1 MAEALHG
8 GRVHA
13 AARELGL
20 APEAILDFSA
30 NLNPLGPPPG
40 VFALLRQAGPELVCA
55 YPDLEAPALRAT
67 LGARHGVPA
76 ERLVL
81 GAGGAALLFLALRAL
96 APERVLVPR
105 PCFREQPRA
114 VAACG
119 AQLREGPM
127 PGLRLDLDGLDGLL
141 DPEARDAQDAP
152 SCAGRLRTEPP
163 DARPCDAVLITNP
176 HNPTGQLLPPG
187 PLEAWIQAHPRTAVV
202 VDEAFMDYGPDQALP
217 ARLLDRPRTVVLRSL
232 TKFYAMPGL
241 RVGYALA
248 DPATARRMAALQEGW
263 PVGELELRA
272 AQAAL
277 ADPDHARRTLSAFR
291 QDAPAFVQGLR
302 ALGLRPLPS
311 AGPFVLL
318 PLPGSGA
325 DLARSLRPRGIL
337 VRTCA
342 EWPGLGDTY
351 VRLAL
356 RGRPDWAPL
365 FQGLADWLGALPRP

>member
-20 APEAILDFSA
+20 APAAILDFSA

-55 YPDLEAPALRAT
+55 YPDLEAPDLRAT

-119 AQLREGPM
+119 AQLREAPM
-127 PGLRLDLDGLDGLL
+127 PELRLDLDDLAGLL
-141 DPEARDAQDAP
+141 AGDARDP
-152 SCAGRLRTEPP
+152 
-163 DARPCDAVLITNP
+163 RPCDAVLLTNP

-187 PLEAWIQAHPRTAVV
+187 PLEAWIRAHPETAVV
-202 VDEAFMDYGPDQALP
+202 VDEAFMDYAPDQALP
-217 ARLLDRPRTVVLRSL
+217 ARILDRPRTVVLRSL

-248 DPATARRMAALQEGW
+248 DPATARRMEALQEGW

-277 ADPDHARRTLSAFR
+277 ADPDHARRTLDACR
-291 QDAPAFVQGLR
+291 RDAPAFVQGLR

-318 PLPGSGA
+318 PLPGSGT
-325 DLARSLRPRGIL
+325 DLARSLRPWGIL

-342 EWPGLGDTY
+342 EWPGLGDGY

-356 RGRPDWAPL
+356 RGRPDWEPL
-365 FQGLADWLGALPRP
+365 FQGLADWLRTDYFINSCFISFI